1 MDFLEVSKRSIK
13 RNVKDYFLYFI
24 SLVGSII
31 IYFIFVSIKRN
42 ESVVA
47 LLKES
52 DKVETTFTFA
62 QILLIIFLTI
72 FIFYCNSFFL
82 RKKKKEIALYSLL
95 GIRKEEI
102 AKLLFYETLLVG
114 AAASV
119 LGIISGLFIANIC
132 AGLLVKLMGSA
143 FTFTFT
149 ISFVSIV
156 EVLIT
161 IGAIFFIASWKSKKL
176 IYEHRLVELLYGENQ
191 KEEAPT
197 YSSKKAKSAIVLLF
211 IGYVV
216 AFSTLIFGVVMLLL
230 TGLVIFGLIVKGTF
244 LLFEQY
250 TVKSL
255 HKVKEDKKKYWN
267 GTNILSISSL
277 FFRIK
282 GNVKMLALLSLL
294 SAVTLCTIGM
304 SSSMYYGAK
313 KTAKLMNPVS
323 YEYVTTGKELDKKV
337 SEEIQKHELGI
348 KNETSITM
356 LSMQGNIDGEQMLT
370 GYLIG
375 NGNVQIMKVTDYNK
389 LASMLGHKQVILGS
403 EKEVV
408 LLDPYKSYN
417 IEKNSLEGNHVS
429 FEGMESGLTIVD
441 HREETVVSAK
451 LAPVGLVV
459 QESLFNKLQKGKDV
473 STVSGFIVE
482 GNGSREL
489 TERIGAIIPKE
500 AKFQSFEKTNQSEL
514 QDGAVLLFASVFLG
528 IVFILATGCILYFK
542 QITEA
547 MAERPAYGML
557 KKIGLTKKEARESV
571 RKQVGVIFLAPFML
585 AICHTFFAFLS
596 LMGFGGMFEYS
607 LPLLGS
613 IGVYIVIY
621 FGYYMLT
628 VRSYTNTVF
637 NDRK

>member
-13 RNVKDYFLYFI
+13 RNIKDYFLYFI

-31 IYFIFVSIKRN
+31 IYFTFVSIKRN

-114 AAASV
+114 GAASV
-119 LGIISGLFIANIC
+119 LGILAGLFIANMC

-375 NGNVQIMKVTDYNK
+375 NGNVQIIKVTDYNK

-429 FEGMESGLTIVD
+429 FEGMKSGLTIVD

-571 RKQVGVIFLAPFML
+571 RKQVGAIFLAPFML

>member
-13 RNVKDYFLYFI
+13 RNMKDYFLYFI

-31 IYFIFVSIKRN
+31 IYFTFVSIKRN

-72 FIFYCNSFFL
+72 FIFYCNGFFL

-119 LGIISGLFIANIC
+119 LGILAGLFIANMC
-132 AGLLVKLMGSA
+132 AGFLVKLMGSA
-143 FTFTFT
+143 FIFTFT
-149 ISFVSIV
+149 ISFLSIV

-197 YSSKKAKSAIVLLF
+197 YSSKKAKRAIVLLITGYIIALLTQVFGFGAIF
-211 IGYVV
+211 ITGL
-216 AFSTLIFGVVMLLL
+216 LIFGC
-230 TGLVIFGLIVKGTF
+230 IVKGTF

-255 HKVKEDKKKYWN
+255 HTIKEDKTKYWN

-313 KTAKLMNPVS
+313 KTATLMNPVS
-323 YEYVTTGKELDKKV
+323 YEYVTTGKELNKKV
-337 SEEIQKHELGI
+337 REEIQKHGGIIKGETKVELFSG
-348 KNETSITM
+348 
-356 LSMQGNIDGEQMLT
+356 QVNIDGSSMLT
-370 GYLIG
+370 GYLISD
-375 NGNVQIMKVTDYNK
+375 GNVQVIKESDYNK
-389 LASMLGHKQVILGS
+389 AASMLGNKKAVLGS

-417 IEKNSLEGNHVS
+417 IEKNSLEGNNVS
-429 FEGMESGLTIVD
+429 FEGMKREVIIAD

-459 QESLFNKLQKGKDV
+459 QDSLFNKLQRGKAI

-482 GNGSREL
+482 GNGNAEL
-489 TERIGAIIPKE
+489 TKNLANILSVE
-500 AKFQSFEKTNQSEL
+500 AKLQSFEETSQSEL
-514 QDGAVLLFASVFLG
+514 QDGAVLLFASIFLG
-528 IVFILATGCILYFK
+528 VVFILATGCILYFK

-571 RKQVGVIFLAPFML
+571 RKQVGAIFLMPLLL
-585 AICHTFFAFLS
+585 AIVHTFFAFLS
-596 LMGFGGMFEYS
+596 LMGFTGMFEYS
-607 LPLLGS
+607 FPLLGS
-613 IGVYIVIY
+613 IGVYIIIY

-637 NDRK
+637 NGRR

>member
-13 RNVKDYFLYFI
+13 RNIKDYFLYFI

-31 IYFIFVSIKRN
+31 IYFTFVSIKRN

-114 AAASV
+114 VAASV
-119 LGIISGLFIANIC
+119 LGIILGLFIANIC

-149 ISFVSIV
+149 ISFLSIV

-197 YSSKKAKSAIVLLF
+197 YSSKKAKSAIVLLCA
-211 IGYVV
+211 GYMV

-313 KTAKLMNPVS
+313 KTAALMNPVS

-337 SEEIQKHELGI
+337 REEIQKHEGVI
-348 KNETSITM
+348 KGETKVDLFS
-356 LSMQGNIDGEQMLT
+356 LQVNIDGSSMLT
-370 GYLIG
+370 GYLISD
-375 NGNVQIMKVTDYNK
+375 GNVQIIKESDYNK
-389 LASMLGHKQVILGS
+389 SVSMLGNKKAVLGS
-403 EKEVV
+403 EREVV

-417 IEKNSLEGNHVS
+417 IEKNSLDGNNVS
-429 FEGMESGLTIVD
+429 FEGVGSDVTIVD
-441 HREETVVSAK
+441 HLEETVISASI
-451 LAPVGLVV
+451 APIGLVV
-459 QESLFNKLQKGKDV
+459 QDSLFNKLQQGNTV
-473 STVSGFIVE
+473 SKVSGFIVE

-489 TERIGAIIPKE
+489 TKDLATILPKE
-500 AKFQSFEKTNQSEL
+500 AKFQSFEQTNQSEL

-557 KKIGLTKKEARESV
+557 KKIGLTKKEATATV
-571 RKQVGVIFLAPFML
+571 RKQVGAIFLAPLLL

-596 LMGFGGMFEYS
+596 LMGFAGMFEYS

-613 IGVYIVIY
+613 IGVYIMIY

-637 NDRK
+637 SDTK

>member
-1 MDFLEVSKRSIK
+1 MDFFEVSKRSIK

-31 IYFIFVSIKRN
+31 IYFTFVSIKRN

-82 RKKKKEIALYSLL
+82 RKKKKEIALYNLL

-119 LGIISGLFIANIC
+119 LGILSGLFIANIC

-149 ISFVSIV
+149 VSFLSIV

-197 YSSKKAKSAIVLLF
+197 YSSKKAKSAIVLLCA
-211 IGYVV
+211 GYMV

-313 KTAKLMNPVS
+313 KTAALMNPVS
-323 YEYVTTGKELDKKV
+323 YEYVTTGNELDKKV
-337 SEEIQKHELGI
+337 KEEIQKHAGVI
-348 KNETSITM
+348 KGETKEDLFSVQVNM
-356 LSMQGNIDGEQMLT
+356 DGSSMLT
-370 GYLIG
+370 GYLISD
-375 NGNVQIMKVTDYNK
+375 GNVQIIKKSDYNK
-389 LASMLGHKQVILGS
+389 SASMLGNKKAVLGS

-417 IEKNSLEGNHVS
+417 IEKNSLDGNNVS
-429 FEGMESGLTIVD
+429 LKGIGSDVTIVD
-441 HREETVVSAK
+441 HREETIVSAK
-451 LAPVGLVV
+451 LAPIGLVV
-459 QESLFNKLQKGKDV
+459 QDSLFKKLQQGNIV
-473 STVSGFIVE
+473 SKVSGFIVE

-489 TERIGAIIPKE
+489 TEKIGAIIPKE
-500 AKFQSFEKTNQSEL
+500 AKFQSFEQTNQSEL

-557 KKIGLTKKEARESV
+557 KKMGLTKKEAMETV
-571 RKQVGVIFLAPFML
+571 RKQVGAIFLAPLLL

-596 LMGFGGMFEYS
+596 LMGFAGMFEYS

-613 IGVYIVIY
+613 IGVYIMIY

-637 NDRK
+637 NNRR

>member
-13 RNVKDYFLYFI
+13 RNMKDYFLYFI

-31 IYFIFVSIKRN
+31 IYFTFVSIKRN

-119 LGIISGLFIANIC
+119 LGILAGLFIANMC
-132 AGLLVKLMGSA
+132 AGFLVKLMGSA

-149 ISFVSIV
+149 ISFLSIV

-197 YSSKKAKSAIVLLF
+197 YSSKKAQRAIVLLITGYIIALLTLVFGFGAIF
-211 IGYVV
+211 ITGL
-216 AFSTLIFGVVMLLL
+216 LIFGC
-230 TGLVIFGLIVKGTF
+230 IVKGTF

-255 HKVKEDKKKYWN
+255 HTVKEDKTKYWN

-313 KTAKLMNPVS
+313 KTATLMNPVS
-323 YEYVTTGKELDKKV
+323 YEYVTTGKELNKKV
-337 SEEIQKHELGI
+337 REEIQKHGGIIKGETKVELFSG
-348 KNETSITM
+348 
-356 LSMQGNIDGEQMLT
+356 QVNIDGSSMLT
-370 GYLIG
+370 GYLISD
-375 NGNVQIMKVTDYNK
+375 GNVQVIKESDYNK
-389 LASMLGHKQVILGS
+389 AASILGNKKAVLGS

-417 IEKNSLEGNHVS
+417 IEKNSLEGNNVS
-429 FEGMESGLTIVD
+429 FEGMKREVIIAD

-459 QESLFNKLQKGKDV
+459 QDSLFNKLQRGKAI

-482 GNGSREL
+482 GNGNAEL
-489 TERIGAIIPKE
+489 TKNLANILSVE
-500 AKFQSFEKTNQSEL
+500 AKLQSFEETSQSEL
-514 QDGAVLLFASVFLG
+514 QDGAVLLFASIFLG
-528 IVFILATGCILYFK
+528 VVFILATGCILYFK

-571 RKQVGVIFLAPFML
+571 RKQVGAIFLMPLLL

-596 LMGFGGMFEYS
+596 LMGFTGMFEYS
-607 LPLLGS
+607 IPLLGS
-613 IGVYIVIY
+613 IGVYIIIY
-621 FGYYMLT
+621 FGYYTLT
-628 VRSYTNTVF
+628 VRSYTNTVCS
-637 NDRK
+637 DRK

>member
-1 MDFLEVSKRSIK
+1 M
-13 RNVKDYFLYFI
+13 
-24 SLVGSII
+24 
-31 IYFIFVSIKRN
+31 
-42 ESVVA
+42 
-47 LLKES
+47 
-52 DKVETTFTFA
+52 ETTFTFA

-119 LGIISGLFIANIC
+119 LGILAGLFIANMC
-132 AGLLVKLMGSA
+132 AGFLVKLMGSA

-149 ISFVSIV
+149 ISFLSIV

-197 YSSKKAKSAIVLLF
+197 YSSKKAKRAIVLLITGYIIALLTQVFGFGAIF
-211 IGYVV
+211 ITGL
-216 AFSTLIFGVVMLLL
+216 LIFGC
-230 TGLVIFGLIVKGTF
+230 IVKGTF

-255 HKVKEDKKKYWN
+255 HTIKEDKTKYWN

-313 KTAKLMNPVS
+313 KTATLMNPVS
-323 YEYVTTGKELDKKV
+323 YEYVTTGKELNKKV
-337 SEEIQKHELGI
+337 REEIQKHGGIIKGETKVELFSG
-348 KNETSITM
+348 
-356 LSMQGNIDGEQMLT
+356 QVNIDGSSMLT
-370 GYLIG
+370 GYLISD
-375 NGNVQIMKVTDYNK
+375 GNVQVIKESDYNK
-389 LASMLGHKQVILGS
+389 AAPMLGNKKAVLGS

-417 IEKNSLEGNHVS
+417 TEKNSLEGNNVS
-429 FEGMESGLTIVD
+429 FEGMKRDVTIVD

-459 QESLFNKLQKGKDV
+459 QDSLFNKLQRGRAISK
-473 STVSGFIVE
+473 VSGFIVE
-482 GNGSREL
+482 GNGNAEL
-489 TERIGAIIPKE
+489 TKNLANILSVE
-500 AKFQSFEKTNQSEL
+500 AKLQSFEETSQSEL
-514 QDGAVLLFASVFLG
+514 QDGAVLLFASIFLG

-571 RKQVGVIFLAPFML
+571 RKQVGAIFLVPLLL
-585 AICHTFFAFLS
+585 AIVHTFFAFLS
-596 LMGFGGMFEYS
+596 LMGFTGMFEYS
-607 LPLLGS
+607 FPLLGS
-613 IGVYIVIY
+613 IGVYIIIY

-637 NDRK
+637 NGRR

>member
-132 AGLLVKLMGSA
+132 VGLLVKLMGSA

-149 ISFVSIV
+149 ISFLSIV

-216 AFSTLIFGVVMLLL
+216 AFSTLIFGVVMLLF

-277 FFRIK
+277 YFRIK

-375 NGNVQIMKVTDYNK
+375 NGNVQIIKVTDYNK

-429 FEGMESGLTIVD
+429 FEGMKSGLTIVD

-571 RKQVGVIFLAPFML
+571 RKQVGAIFLAPFML

-637 NDRK
+637 TDRK

>member
-13 RNVKDYFLYFI
+13 RNMKDYFLYFI

-31 IYFIFVSIKRN
+31 IYFTFVSIKRN

-82 RKKKKEIALYSLL
+82 RKKKKEIALYNLL

-119 LGIISGLFIANIC
+119 LGILSGLFIANIC

-149 ISFVSIV
+149 VSFLSIV

-197 YSSKKAKSAIVLLF
+197 YSSKKAKSAIVLLCA
-211 IGYVV
+211 GYMV

-313 KTAKLMNPVS
+313 KTAALMNPVS
-323 YEYVTTGKELDKKV
+323 YEYVTTGNELDKKV
-337 SEEIQKHELGI
+337 KEEIQKHAGVI
-348 KNETSITM
+348 KGETKVDLFSVQVNM
-356 LSMQGNIDGEQMLT
+356 DGSSMLT
-370 GYLIG
+370 GYLISD
-375 NGNVQIMKVTDYNK
+375 GNVQIIKKSDYNK
-389 LASMLGHKQVILGS
+389 SASMLGNKKAVLGS

-417 IEKNSLEGNHVS
+417 IEKNSLDGNNVS
-429 FEGMESGLTIVD
+429 LKGIGSDVTIVD
-441 HREETVVSAK
+441 HREETIVSAK
-451 LAPVGLVV
+451 LAPIGLVV
-459 QESLFNKLQKGKDV
+459 QDSLFKKLQQGNIV
-473 STVSGFIVE
+473 SKVSGFIVE

-489 TERIGAIIPKE
+489 TEKIGAIIPKE
-500 AKFQSFEKTNQSEL
+500 AKFQSFEQTNQSEL

-557 KKIGLTKKEARESV
+557 KKMGLTKKEAMETV
-571 RKQVGVIFLAPFML
+571 RKQVGAIFLAPLLL

-596 LMGFGGMFEYS
+596 LMGFAGMFEYS

-613 IGVYIVIY
+613 IGVYIMIY

-637 NDRK
+637 NNRR

>member
-13 RNVKDYFLYFI
+13 RNMKDYFLYFI

-31 IYFIFVSIKRN
+31 IYFTFVSIKRN

-72 FIFYCNSFFL
+72 FVFYCNSFFL

-119 LGIISGLFIANIC
+119 LGILAGLFIANMC

-143 FTFTFT
+143 FTFTFA

-176 IYEHRLVELLYGENQ
+176 IYEYRLVELLYGENQ

-197 YSSKKAKSAIVLLF
+197 YSSKKAKRAIVLLITGYIIALLTQIFGFGAIF
-211 IGYVV
+211 ITGL
-216 AFSTLIFGVVMLLL
+216 LIFVC
-230 TGLVIFGLIVKGTF
+230 IVKGTF

-255 HKVKEDKKKYWN
+255 HKIKGDKTKYWN

-304 SSSMYYGAK
+304 SSSMYYGAQ
-313 KTAKLMNPVS
+313 KTAALMNPFS
-323 YEYVTTGKELDKKV
+323 YEYVTTGKGLDKKV
-337 SEEIQKHELGI
+337 REEIQKHELAI
-348 KNETSITM
+348 KNETSVAM
-356 LSMQGNIDGEQMLT
+356 LSMQGKIDGEQILT

-375 NGNVQIMKVTDYNK
+375 NGNVQMIKVTDYNK
-389 LASMLGHKQVILGS
+389 VASMLGKKQVILSS

-417 IEKNSLEGNHVS
+417 IEKNSLEGNNVS
-429 FEGMESGLTIVD
+429 FEGMNNDITIAE
-441 HREETVVSAK
+441 HREETIVSAK

-459 QESLFNKLQKGKDV
+459 QDSLFNKLQKGHAV

-482 GNGSREL
+482 GNGNREL
-489 TERIGAIIPKE
+489 TKELGTIIPKE
-500 AKFQSFEKTNQSEL
+500 EKFQSFEEASQSEL

-528 IVFILATGCILYFK
+528 MVFILATGCILYFK

-557 KKIGLTKKEARESV
+557 KKIGLTKREATESV
-571 RKQVGVIFLAPFML
+571 RKQVGAIFVVPLLL

-596 LMGFGGMFEYS
+596 LMGFTGMFEYS

-613 IGVYIVIY
+613 IGVYIIIY

-637 NDRK
+637 SDRK

>member
-31 IYFIFVSIKRN
+31 IYFTFVSIKRN

-216 AFSTLIFGVVMLLL
+216 AFSTLIFGVVMLLF

-277 FFRIK
+277 YFRIK

-375 NGNVQIMKVTDYNK
+375 NGNVQIIKVTDYNK

-429 FEGMESGLTIVD
+429 FEGMKSGLTIVD

-571 RKQVGVIFLAPFML
+571 RKQVGAIFLAPFML

-637 NDRK
+637 TDRK